1 MRVLTSNDYVEMLRE
16 KDKKEKEA
24 AELKMKRKEER
35 ELKIIEKEK
44 ERERKKKE
52 REEKK
57 KQKGNKRGNKRKSQC
72 QNTAHK
78 QPRIDDEGDTE
89 EQHVSSSDNEEEN
102 QPSSSR
108 RTLHSVRPPS
118 RYCDDFD
125 SDVSTTVCV
134 MLENHQS
141 RKAWCSG
148 WIATSV
154 ESGPTNIVHLVAIQQ
169 HATFYVHH
177 VVCKVTF

>member
-1 MRVLTSNDYVEMLRE
+1 MRVLTSNDYVEMVRE

-24 AELKMKRKEER
+24 AELKMKCKEER
-35 ELKIIEKEK
+35 ELKRIEKEK

-78 QPRIDDEGDTE
+78 PPRINDEGGTE

-102 QPSSSR
+102 RPSSSR
-108 RTLHSVRPPS
+108 RTLRSVRPPS
-118 RYCDDFD
+118 WYCDDFD
-125 SDVSTTVCV
+125 SDVSTTVCTICDAREPPIKESLV
-134 MLENHQS
+134 FWVDCDECGEWAHKHCAFGCNTATRHFL
-141 RKAWCSG
+141 CS
-148 WIATSV
+148 S
-154 ESGPTNIVHLVAIQQ
+154 
-169 HATFYVHH
+169 
-177 VVCKVTF
+177 CCM